1 MKEYRNAIRS
11 KKMIRESFAT
21 LLNKKGSVEKVTIK
35 EIVELADISKSTF
48 YAHYD
53 NIDDLIQDFEN
64 EFIDALEYE
73 IDRFNEKP
81 SKNFFPYIDGIMS
94 LLKKNENT
102 YKLLISPS
110 LPSLFIHKLKKVV
123 YRRVVSDSRFD
134 KLSVNVNIRQAKIDY
149 AVSGVIGVIED
160 YFNGTNKIS
169 LDETG
174 QIINEILMKLV
185 Q

>member
-11 KKMIRESFAT
+11 KKMIREAFAT

-53 NIDDLIQDFEN
+53 NIDDLVQDFEN
-64 EFIDALEYE
+64 EFIETLEYE
-73 IDRFNEKP
+73 LDRFLEKP
-81 SKNFFPYIDGIMS
+81 SKNFFPYIDGITN
-94 LLKKNENT
+94 LLKKNEKT

-110 LPSLFIHKLKKVV
+110 LPSLFIHKLKKVI
-123 YRRVVSDSRFD
+123 YRRIVSDPRFD
-134 KLSVNVNIRQAKIDY
+134 KLSISPNIRQAKIDF
-149 AVSGVIGVIED
+149 AVSGTIGVLED
-160 YFNGTNKIS
+160 YFNGANKIS

-174 QIINEILMKLV
+174 ELINEILMKLV